1 MRSRM
6 NEPRERTDA
15 ESVRAQIAAEGGGI
29 RGALRALVRRLRGER
44 SARRL
49 GLSVGLGL
57 FIGCLPVYG
66 LHLPLCL
73 AVCLPLR
80 LDAVAAYLAA
90 NVSNP
95 LLAPFLLFASA
106 QLGSLLLSGAPL
118 ELDLESLSAIHPADI
133 AASTALGSVVLGV
146 CLGVTGGALAG
157 LLARRKAVPDA
168 VDEAIARTVARYRH
182 APRGDRYYVRYK
194 LKLDPVLREIAALGS
209 LGDVVDVGAG
219 RGQLGVCLFELGLV
233 RSLAGCDHDAHKV
246 ELARAALPEARISVD
261 SAESYAFPQADTI
274 LLVDV
279 LHYLPPEA
287 QDQVLGR
294 AAGVLQNGGRLLIRE
309 VEDARRGSALTRSF
323 ERIGLLFGV
332 NRGQSFS
339 FRPLAEITASLTR
352 LGFICERRDASSG
365 TPLSNALVIATYR
378 ADDDASMLR
387 S

>member
-1 MRSRM
+1 MD
-6 NEPRERTDA
+6 EPRERTDA
-15 ESVRAQIAAEGGGI
+15 EGVRALIAAEGGGI
-29 RGALRALVRRLRGER
+29 RGALRALLRRLRGER
-44 SARRL
+44 SPRRL
-49 GLSVGLGL
+49 GLSVGFGL

-106 QLGSLLLSGAPL
+106 QIGSLLLTGAPL
-118 ELDLESLSAIHPADI
+118 ELDLDSLRATRPADI
-133 AASTALGSVVLGV
+133 AASTVLGSVVLGAG
-146 CLGVTGGALAG
+146 LGAAGGTLAA
-157 LLARRKAVPDA
+157 LLARRKPAPDA
-168 VDEAIARTVARYRH
+168 VDAAIARTVARYRA

-194 LKLDPVLREIAALGS
+194 LELDPVLRELATLGP

-246 ELARAALPEARISVD
+246 GLARAALPEAHISVD
-261 SAESYAFPQADTI
+261 SAETYVFPRADTI
-274 LLVDV
+274 LFVDV
-279 LHYLPPEA
+279 LHYLTPGA
-287 QDQVLGR
+287 QDHVLGR

-309 VEDARRGSALTRSF
+309 VEDARRGSSLTRAF
-323 ERIGLLFGV
+323 ERIGLFFGV
-332 NRGQSFS
+332 NRGKSFA
-339 FRPLAEITASLTR
+339 FRPLSEITATLTR

-365 TPLSNALVIATYR
+365 TPLSNALVIATYQ
-378 ADDDASMLR
+378 ADAATSMLR